1 MGEIKKS
8 SNRIAKL
15 RKEKGLTLQ
24 QVADA
29 IGVGNNTISRYEN
42 GKREPN
48 LATWLKLATFFN
60 VSIEYLMGISNQSEI
75 EGENELS
82 DIFNSFDKVIE
93 ITQKIKKTTEKKLD
107 EENLEV
113 EPKVFDIT
121 IDTLKVIRSA
131 IDSTL
136 LKKLYSYK
144 D

>member
-1 MGEIKKS
+1 MLSDKAPQ
-8 SNRIAKL
+8 NRIRQV
-15 RKEKGLTLQ
+15 RKEQHKTQKQVGEAVGLS
-24 QVADA
+24 DRA
-29 IGVGNNTISRYEN
+29 IAHYEN
-42 GKREPN
+42 GIREPS
-48 LATWLKLATFFN
+48 LTTWLKLATFFN

-113 EPKVFDIT
+113 EPKVLDIT

-136 LKKLYSYK
+136 LEKLYSYK